1 MIYLAS
7 PYSHP
12 DPAAREERFHAACR
26 AAAALLRAGHAVFS
40 PIARSHAL
48 ARHGLPAD
56 WTFWQRYDR
65 DLLARC
71 DAVVVLTLDGWET
84 SVGVREE
91 IRIARELGKP
101 VRYLAPEL
109 ARVSP
114 TLAYVASGGAIH
126 TKDMTLQLGHL
137 ALGLTADVIT
147 AVTCDEHAIADNHR
161 AGGTSAGQFRF
172 PKKVLHRAPGD
183 GQFFGIAETLP
194 AGTAKLRPSRG
205 LHGFRCLTVRGL
217 PTKHVRH
224 HDHRGRF

>member
-12 DPAAREERFHAACR
+12 DPAVREERFHAACH
-26 AAAALLRAGHAVFS
+26 AVAALLLAGEPAIS
-40 PIARSHAL
+40 PIAHSHPL
-48 ARHGLPAD
+48 VELGLPAD

-91 IRIARELGKP
+91 IRIAQELGKP

-114 TLAYVASGGAIH
+114 TLAHVVS
-126 TKDMTLQLGHL
+126 
-137 ALGLTADVIT
+137 
-147 AVTCDEHAIADNHR
+147 CR
-161 AGGTSAGQFRF
+161 AESNQ
-172 PKKVLHRAPGD
+172 
-183 GQFFGIAETLP
+183 
-194 AGTAKLRPSRG
+194 RPSG
-205 LHGFRCLTVRGL
+205 ANGT
-217 PTKHVRH
+217 PTLARVALEVPA
-224 HDHRGRF
+224 

>member
-12 DPAAREERFHAACR
+12 DSAVREQRYRAACR
-26 AAAALLRAGHAVFS
+26 AAAALLLAGEPVIS
-40 PIARSHAL
+40 PIAHSHPL
-48 ARHGLPAD
+48 VEHGLPAD
-56 WTFWQRYDR
+56 WTFWQHYDR

-114 TLAYVASGGAIH
+114 TFAHVASGSAEAGEPPNRAYVPPA
-126 TKDMTLQLGHL
+126 L
-137 ALGLTADVIT
+137 AHVAT
-147 AVTCDEHAIADNHR
+147 E
-161 AGGTSAGQFRF
+161 
-172 PKKVLHRAPGD
+172 
-183 GQFFGIAETLP
+183 
-194 AGTAKLRPSRG
+194 
-205 LHGFRCLTVRGL
+205 VRE
-217 PTKHVRH
+217 
-224 HDHRGRF
+224 